1 MGRTSFGRMQ
11 LEFVGSAM
19 AVVAKMD
26 VELACVFQMFTHAL
40 GWHGTPSIKHA
51 NQCSVVNSLDAEIP
65 GCAKLIENL
74 KRWVTN
80 VYVNVFLPSISWC
93 ISRWTFCTRVDR
105 QRSPHPGSALWVSS
119 ASGVRCFG
127 ARKCRW
133 SRMFSLSYDT
143 ENGEDKK
150 NKFDLLDKMTVMFYS
165 PISSSSSDT
174 SGVGCLKM
182 EICTMWRTSFFS
194 RLHTMC
200 AVRSLRESTRGRTV
214 QGGLDVPFCF
224 GRTLLV
230 SGLIPEAFMSRT
242 WQCRYCCPSYHDGGK
257 TKDEGQKKCQE

>member
-1 MGRTSFGRMQ
+1 MCKIDRKSEKVCR
-11 LEFVGSAM
+11 
-19 AVVAKMD
+19 
-26 VELACVFQMFTHAL
+26 QMH
-40 GWHGTPSIKHA
+40 
-51 NQCSVVNSLDAEIP
+51 
-65 GCAKLIENL
+65 
-74 KRWVTN
+74 
-80 VYVNVFLPSISWC
+80 VNVFLPSISWC

-133 SRMFSLSYDT
+133 SRMFSLSYGT

-150 NKFDLLDKMTVMFYS
+150 NKFDLLDKMTVMFHS

-174 SGVGCLKM
+174 YGFRCLKM

-200 AVRSLRESTRGRTV
+200 AVRSRRESTRGRTV

-242 WQCRYCCPSYHDGGK
+242 WQCRCCCPSYHDGGK
-257 TKDEGQKKCQE
+257 RRTKDKKKMPRMRDGDLTEWMKTMISLLKWMIPSHLLWEMTGRIGVWMIPDGRVVNQPKRE